1 MALISDDFLDASA
14 AVPTLLGGRSRVT
27 GEIKFPCPRGALEDE
42 FEPIALKTKGT
53 LWSYTVQRFPPGKPF
68 VGVTDRA
75 QFKPFG
81 VGYVELEG
89 QVIVETRIV
98 TDDLES
104 LKIGL
109 PMSLML
115 ETFDRG
121 DGEGTVTSYAFMPT
135 DEVTS

>member
-1 MALISDDFLDASA
+1 MSLISDDFLDSSA
-14 AVPTLLGGRSRVT
+14 KVPTLLGGRSRVT
-27 GEIKFPCPRGALEDE
+27 GEIKFPFPRGASDDE
-42 FEPIALKTKGT
+42 FEPVALKREGT

-75 QFKPFG
+75 LFKPFG

-98 TDDLES
+98 TRDLEG

-109 PMSLML
+109 PMSLTL

-121 DGEGTVTSYAFMPT
+121 NGEGVVTSYAFTPT
-135 DEVTS
+135 DEVS